1 MHVVDCLFVIVSS
14 VLAIIL
20 GIIVNAL
27 RFLKMLQA
35 AKCVHHRELAF
46 QTLCQSVQNADAVC
60 LARTWG
66 FICSALVAMIHER
79 NQCSSN
85 PEVPYQGQEVHGE
98 GGLLVLQYLVEVPRR
113 QQLVEKLE
121 ERRGHAVVLLVLG
134 EDGQDGVAH
143 LVQLAAVHRVEDG
156 EHGGGGGLDEA
167 LRHAANAGRQAQ
179 HDPLPDDGDNSRLSI
194 SVGAID

>member
-66 FICSALVAMIHER
+66 FICSALVAMI
-79 NQCSSN
+79 
-85 PEVPYQGQEVHGE
+85 Y
-98 GGLLVLQYLVEVPRR
+98 
-113 QQLVEKLE
+113 EKSAGKE
-121 ERRGHAVVLLVLG
+121 ERGVELLKHVCLWG
-134 EDGQDGVAH
+134 KGLKVASMAP
-143 LVQLAAVHRVEDG
+143 LV
-156 EHGGGGGLDEA
+156 
-167 LRHAANAGRQAQ
+167 
-179 HDPLPDDGDNSRLSI
+179 
-194 SVGAID
+194 